1 MKKKKVT
8 VVLSLGAAA
17 LLLIGGI
24 SVYAHQTSDSGESET
39 VYKETT
45 AEYGTLTVGIT
56 ESGSVTIGSI
66 SQDMAEDISTSS
78 NSGSSQTSG
87 TQTTG
92 TSTNNSSVALEV
104 EEVYVSVG
112 QQVKAGDALLKLTDE
127 SIEKYRKKL
136 QEAVTEASADY
147 NSAAL
152 SSAKEKVSA
161 SYSYNLS
168 VAEGSVAQEEYE
180 ATISELQDAVDE
192 AQEAVDESQTTET
205 ENKITLDASGNA
217 AAGDQSTENKTAE
230 PSTLDELFGGENLSV
245 TYTGAEIAANYMEGG
260 YYSLDAEQG
269 KTFVIVGIDITNS
282 GADEI
287 AIDNFAKTPKFSV
300 MVNGQEKAEEE
311 NTILPSDFAL
321 YQETVPAG
329 VTENTILLFQ
339 VPDSVTSVD
348 SLQEQMNWRA
358 WNLH

>member
-1 MKKKKVT
+1 MIVDY
-8 VVLSLGAAA
+8 S
-17 LLLIGGI
+17 
-24 SVYAHQTSDSGESET
+24 AHAVAKFNTSQPDGLANVSRNEQET
-39 VYKETT
+39 
-45 AEYGTLTVGIT
+45 
-56 ESGSVTIGSI
+56 
-66 SQDMAEDISTSS
+66 
-78 NSGSSQTSG
+78 
-87 TQTTG
+87 
-92 TSTNNSSVALEV
+92 
-104 EEVYVSVG
+104 
-112 QQVKAGDALLKLTDE
+112 
-127 SIEKYRKKL
+127 
-136 QEAVTEASADY
+136 
-147 NSAAL
+147 
-152 SSAKEKVSA
+152 
-161 SYSYNLS
+161 
-168 VAEGSVAQEEYE
+168 
-180 ATISELQDAVDE
+180 
-192 AQEAVDESQTTET
+192 EAVDESQTTET

-245 TYTGAEIAANYMEGG
+245 TYYMEGG

-348 SLQEQMNWRA
+348 SLDLFVNISGTNYQIT
-358 WNLH
+358 L

>member
-1 MKKKKVT
+1 MKRTGMRLTAVAAVT
-8 VVLSLGAAA
+8 A
-17 LLLIGGI
+17 LLLGGCGEQPYSLTEDEEGMI
-24 SVYAHQTSDSGESET
+24 VDYSAH
-39 VYKETT
+39 
-45 AEYGTLTVGIT
+45 A
-56 ESGSVTIGSI
+56 
-66 SQDMAEDISTSS
+66 
-78 NSGSSQTSG
+78 
-87 TQTTG
+87 
-92 TSTNNSSVALEV
+92 VA
-104 EEVYVSVG
+104 
-112 QQVKAGDALLKLTDE
+112 
-127 SIEKYRKKL
+127 
-136 QEAVTEASADY
+136 
-147 NSAAL
+147 
-152 SSAKEKVSA
+152 KVSR
-161 SYSYNLS
+161 N
-168 VAEGSVAQEEYE
+168 EQE
-180 ATISELQDAVDE
+180 T
-192 AQEAVDESQTTET
+192 EAVDESQTTET

-348 SLQEQMNWRA
+348 SLDLFVNISGTNYQIT
-358 WNLH
+358 L

>member
-1 MKKKKVT
+1 MPQINTILPDGLANV
-8 VVLSLGAAA
+8 SRNE
-17 LLLIGGI
+17 
-24 SVYAHQTSDSGESET
+24 QET
-39 VYKETT
+39 
-45 AEYGTLTVGIT
+45 
-56 ESGSVTIGSI
+56 
-66 SQDMAEDISTSS
+66 
-78 NSGSSQTSG
+78 
-87 TQTTG
+87 
-92 TSTNNSSVALEV
+92 
-104 EEVYVSVG
+104 
-112 QQVKAGDALLKLTDE
+112 
-127 SIEKYRKKL
+127 
-136 QEAVTEASADY
+136 
-147 NSAAL
+147 
-152 SSAKEKVSA
+152 
-161 SYSYNLS
+161 
-168 VAEGSVAQEEYE
+168 
-180 ATISELQDAVDE
+180 
-192 AQEAVDESQTTET
+192 EAVDESQTTET

-217 AAGDQSTENKTAE
+217 AAGEQSTENKTAE

-348 SLQEQMNWRA
+348 SLDLFVNISGTNYQIT
-358 WNLH
+358 L

>member
-1 MKKKKVT
+1 MKRTGMRLTAVAAVT
-8 VVLSLGAAA
+8 A
-17 LLLIGGI
+17 LLLGGCGEQPYSLTEDEEGMI
-24 SVYAHQTSDSGESET
+24 VDYSAHAVAKFNTSQPDGLANVSRNEQET
-39 VYKETT
+39 
-45 AEYGTLTVGIT
+45 
-56 ESGSVTIGSI
+56 
-66 SQDMAEDISTSS
+66 
-78 NSGSSQTSG
+78 
-87 TQTTG
+87 
-92 TSTNNSSVALEV
+92 
-104 EEVYVSVG
+104 
-112 QQVKAGDALLKLTDE
+112 
-127 SIEKYRKKL
+127 
-136 QEAVTEASADY
+136 
-147 NSAAL
+147 
-152 SSAKEKVSA
+152 
-161 SYSYNLS
+161 
-168 VAEGSVAQEEYE
+168 
-180 ATISELQDAVDE
+180 
-192 AQEAVDESQTTET
+192 EAVDESQTTET
-205 ENKITLDASGNA
+205 ENKITLDA
-217 AAGDQSTENKTAE
+217 ENKTAE

-348 SLQEQMNWRA
+348 SLDLFVNISGTNYQIT
-358 WNLH
+358 L

>member
-1 MKKKKVT
+1 MKRTGMRLTAVAAVT
-8 VVLSLGAAA
+8 A
-17 LLLIGGI
+17 LLLGGCGEQPYSLTEDEEGMI
-24 SVYAHQTSDSGESET
+24 VDYSAHAVAKFNTSQPDGLANVSRNEQET
-39 VYKETT
+39 
-45 AEYGTLTVGIT
+45 
-56 ESGSVTIGSI
+56 
-66 SQDMAEDISTSS
+66 
-78 NSGSSQTSG
+78 
-87 TQTTG
+87 
-92 TSTNNSSVALEV
+92 
-104 EEVYVSVG
+104 
-112 QQVKAGDALLKLTDE
+112 
-127 SIEKYRKKL
+127 
-136 QEAVTEASADY
+136 
-147 NSAAL
+147 
-152 SSAKEKVSA
+152 
-161 SYSYNLS
+161 
-168 VAEGSVAQEEYE
+168 
-180 ATISELQDAVDE
+180 
-192 AQEAVDESQTTET
+192 EAVDESQTTET

-230 PSTLDELFGGENLSV
+230 PSTLNELFGGENLSV

-348 SLQEQMNWRA
+348 SLDLFVNISGTNYQIT
-358 WNLH
+358 L